1 MGCAGSVII
10 HNFAIKSSFFMSLG
24 ACRLKKRVLGSV
36 AVVCAALTVVSC
48 GSSNSKQTTSGL
60 RERVLASQSVT
71 SATLIGGLFIVNG
84 YNDTI
89 PRLSPIS
96 AGLNPGLMA
105 ISPSRNLVSAF
116 DSGTNRV
123 FTVNTTT
130 EQTIGGPVQLPGLT
144 QSIVIPTAA
153 QVGYAAVPSASVN
166 GYTFV
171 GAIEAMNL
179 AGAITTTIAVPN
191 AQTVVANSTGNQL
204 LVFSSDSDSVTV
216 LNPLSAVPPVDLSC
230 LSNPPN
236 AVCTI
241 VPGFSRPVNAIV
253 NDNTAYILNCG
264 FECGGSQQASV
275 AIFDLNGLTITNTI
289 PVNGAT
295 YAFLSGSTLYVAGLG
310 TTTGPLCSSLTN
322 SINHSTAATYCGT
335 LDIIDL
341 NTMTD
346 PYYNNP
352 AMEIAI
358 PDGFHD
364 QMDLS
369 VNGQLFVGSIACQN
383 IGDVGNPS
391 GEVRGCLAI
400 YNTTN
405 NTVTIP
411 PDNGDV
417 DGLQSFTSRYVEY
430 VAEGGNLR
438 VYNTTNGYDVLLIDS
453 YIEEGTI
460 DIIGYVGD
468 IKAIDFF

>member
-1 MGCAGSVII
+1 
-10 HNFAIKSSFFMSLG
+10 
-24 ACRLKKRVLGSV
+24 LKKRVFASV
-36 AVVCAALTVVSC
+36 AVVCAAWSVISC
-48 GSSNSKQTTSGL
+48 GSSTSKQTSSGL
-60 RERVLASQSVT
+60 TERVLASQSVT
-71 SATLIGGLFIVNG
+71 SATRIGSLVIVNG
-84 YNDTI
+84 YNDTL
-89 PRLSPIS
+89 PRVSPIS
-96 AGLNPGLMA
+96 AGSSPGLMA
-105 ISPSRNLVSAF
+105 ISPTRNLVVAF
-116 DSGTNRV
+116 DSSSNGV
-123 FTVNTTT
+123 FAVDTTK
-130 EQTIGGPVQLPGLT
+130 EQEIGRIQLQGLT
-144 QSIVIPTAA
+144 QSMVIPTAA
-153 QVGYAAVPSASVN
+153 EIGYAAVPSASVS

-171 GAIEAMNL
+171 GAVDEMNL

-191 AQTVVANSTGNQL
+191 AQTIVANSAGSQL

-216 LNPLSAVPPVDLSC
+216 LNPQSTVPPVDLSC

-241 VPGFSRPVNAIV
+241 VPGFSRPVNAII
-253 NDNTAYILNCG
+253 NNNTAYILNCG

-275 AIFDLNGLTITNTI
+275 AIFDMVGLTITNTI

-295 YAFLSGSTLYVAGLG
+295 MAFLSGSTLYVAGLG
-310 TTTGPLCSSLTN
+310 TPTGPLCSSLTS
-322 SINHSTAATYCGT
+322 SINPATAATYCGT
-335 LDIIDL
+335 LDIVDL

-346 PYYNNP
+346 PYYNSP
-352 AMEIAI
+352 GTEIAI

-364 QMDLS
+364 EMDLS
-369 VNGQLFVGSIACQN
+369 VNGQLFVGSKNCQN

-405 NTVTIP
+405 NTLIIP
-411 PDNGDV
+411 PDNGEV
-417 DGLQSFTSRYVEY
+417 DGLQSFTSRDVEY

-438 VYNTTNGYDVLLIDS
+438 VYNTTNGYDVLLITD

-460 DIIGYVGD
+460 DIVGYVGD